1 MFFDVRTQKEA
12 RIDDILKAL
21 QKLDKCNQMPHLVID
36 AVSIDALPR
45 VNLEELNN
53 VSFVDRKNKM
63 EDKLLQLQ

>member
-36 AVSIDALPR
+36 AVSIPR